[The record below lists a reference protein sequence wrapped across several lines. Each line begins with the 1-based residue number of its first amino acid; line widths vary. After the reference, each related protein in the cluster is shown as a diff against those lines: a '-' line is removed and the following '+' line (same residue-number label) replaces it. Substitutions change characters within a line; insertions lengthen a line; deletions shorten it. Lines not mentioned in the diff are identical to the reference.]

1 VGVHVPEAG
10 DEVLAVGIDDLARFE
25 IGFGGGDDAGDAVLF
40 DDDGGVGLGF
50 SGDRVD
56 YGCVGDDEGL
66 RVSAESQKAEGQEVL
81 EDSHRLFFFF
91 ELDHHDFDGFGAAV
105 DVGVHGVGWVGRE
118 PVGLACIPLVALGG
132 AGLVDDLHEAAAE
145 GDDDAG
151 MLVTMHRKGLVG
163 KDDGAPDFDVF
174 VVELGK
180 ALGGG
185 LLGVDD
191 THCCKK
197 KNSLRCNDKL
207 QAAS

>member
-1 VGVHVPEAG
+1 
-10 DEVLAVGIDDLARFE
+10 VGIDDLARFE
-25 IGFGGGDDAGDAVLF
+25 IGFGGGDDADDAVLF

-50 SGDRVD
+50 SGDRID

-91 ELDHHDFDGFGAAV
+91 ELDHHDFNGFGAAIN
-105 DVGVHGVGWVGRE
+105 VGVHGVGWVGGE
-118 PVGLACIPLVALGG
+118 PIRFACIPLVAFGG

-151 MLVTMHRKGLVG
+151 MLVTMHREWLVG
-163 KDDGAPDFDVF
+163 QDDGAPDFDIF
-174 VVELGK
+174 VVELGE
-180 ALGGG
+180 ALRGG

-191 THCCKK
+191 TCRCEKK
-197 KNSLRCNDKL
+197 DRLRRNDEL